1 MGGQK
6 AVSIGQFPLLSW
18 YHQQF
23 RDMLMRPGARLMV
36 IGYSFGD
43 AHINDAIM
51 EAINKS
57 DLKTFLVDP
66 MGDKILDKRDPRA
79 MIPDT
84 PGPLL
89 DTIPPRL
96 IGISQRPI
104 SSTFKDDTV
113 EHATL
118 SRFFA

>member
-1 MGGQK
+1 MWCAKNGP
-6 AVSIGQFPLLSW
+6 ADLPLLPL
-18 YHQQF
+18 HTDDIF
-23 RDMLMRPGARLMV
+23 DMK
-36 IGYSFGD
+36 FG
-43 AHINDAIM
+43 NDAIM
-51 EAINKS
+51 EAIKKS
-57 DLKTFLVDP
+57 DLKIFLVDP
-66 MGDKILDKRDPRA
+66 VGDKILDKRDPRA
-79 MIPDT
+79 MIPDR

-113 EHATL
+113 EHAKL